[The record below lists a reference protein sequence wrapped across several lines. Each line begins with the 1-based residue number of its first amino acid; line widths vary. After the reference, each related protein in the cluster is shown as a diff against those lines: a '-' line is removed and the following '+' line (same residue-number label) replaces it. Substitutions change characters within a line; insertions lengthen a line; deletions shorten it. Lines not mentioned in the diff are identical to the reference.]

1 MATMV
6 GTGRVGPA
14 AARPAVLEW
23 VGWVGMG
30 EASCLAAGEGIGGRG
45 VRGGE
50 GGGSVGFAGNVG
62 KGVGVGFGVDEGSG
76 FGWLEGAKNVR
87 AGTLG

>member
-1 MATMV
+1 MV
-6 GTGRVGPA
+6 GTGLVGPA

-23 VGWVGMG
+23 VGWAGVG

-45 VRGGE
+45 VSGGE
-50 GGGSVGFAGNVG
+50 ASGCVGFGGGVG
-62 KGVGVGFGVDEGSG
+62 KGVGVGFGAGDGSG
-76 FGWLEGAKNVR
+76 FVWLEGAKNVR